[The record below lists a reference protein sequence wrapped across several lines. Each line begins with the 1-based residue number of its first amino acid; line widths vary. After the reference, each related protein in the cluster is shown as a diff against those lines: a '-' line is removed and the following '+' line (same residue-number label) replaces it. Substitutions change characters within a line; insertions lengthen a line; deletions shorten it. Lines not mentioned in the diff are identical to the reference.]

1 MGGLFSYL
9 FSPQPAP
16 APEEADKQSGT
27 STHEHSKT
35 EKVIRKSPHKSLE
48 KAAET

>member
-16 APEEADKQSGT
+16 ASEEADKQSST

-35 EKVIRKSPHKSLE
+35 EKVIRKSPHKPLN
-48 KAAET
+48 KTAES